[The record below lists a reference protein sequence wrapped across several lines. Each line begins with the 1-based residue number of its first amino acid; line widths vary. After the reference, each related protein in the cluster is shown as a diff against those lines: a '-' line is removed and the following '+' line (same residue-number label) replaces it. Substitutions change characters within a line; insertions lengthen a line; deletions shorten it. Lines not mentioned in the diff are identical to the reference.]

1 MNLSRSGISGTVA
14 MAITGHKTGSVFA
27 RYDITSQDDMR
38 RAAERLHAHL
48 AEQLETDS
56 LDVDGAPISTL
67 GMPRRG
73 AMAG

>member
-1 MNLSRSGISGTVA
+1 

-27 RYDITSQDDMR
+27 RYDITSEDDLR
-38 RAAERLHAHL
+38 RAAERWQTHL

-56 LDVDGAPISTL
+56 LDVDGAPIYTL
-67 GMPRRG
+67 GKPRRG